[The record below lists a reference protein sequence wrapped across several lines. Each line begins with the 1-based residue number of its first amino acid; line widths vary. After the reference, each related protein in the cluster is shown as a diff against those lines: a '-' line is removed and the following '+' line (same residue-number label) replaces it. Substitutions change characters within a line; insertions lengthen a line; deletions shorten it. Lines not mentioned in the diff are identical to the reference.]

1 MDDINYGMPEAE
13 ERDDNGSADSAG
25 IIIDIANVMHFSQ
38 YSGFR
43 KRVDGRTWAQRLRQN
58 AANWQPHLEPM
69 TDMYIQWKYQDPP
82 NVVTFKDPTASPTV
96 DGWDFD
102 INVIDIHTL
111 ARVAIIPRDSETP
124 VAVALVQAGYLG
136 TTPVNPSVAITLRT
150 LELFYSLRLFKPS
163 FSVEAFAKTICH
175 TLGVPYRRT
184 YRTHL
189 SDAFDIYLTLRRKVD
204 ARIAEELGHNT
215 PNYRVLH
222 SCPPCNYKLKDEPS
236 LIFERMFVIDGNNSL
251 KQLKSV
257 GNRQAA
263 NTREFRG
270 SDFYLSSEYVDQFR
284 DEVKTKASGPRAHLS
299 TAEEHQED
307 DEWVDED
314 AGDPT
319 DGSTPNSRFSHCTD
333 NWKASSAESKKR
345 MWDGFEESGIFASAC
360 RHGFI
365 LWICDMIRSGELAK
379 YPLAIVAKALEVFDG
394 HWLLGYD
401 IGCSF
406 AGTIDRSS
414 LGPEFNAKECR
425 TCVNAFHGYSHN
437 AACQQANHPNNI
449 VGMGLEDLETLERI
463 FSLSNQLASVTHYMS
478 PYRRR
483 QFIDLFFQQWDREKY
498 QSLATFLH
506 NNYVQALKIIN
517 EDASRL
523 FAELQKL
530 ELTEDDIET
539 YWAEQKQH
547 FDTLETEDPHDLRTM
562 EYVSLLQQLQGVKKS
577 LDIGLFGLHTKT
589 PSDYAFLNDPSS
601 YNTELSQTRKIE
613 TKRQYLKEQHK
624 DLLFQ
629 VVQMEALLDIQR
641 RWEPQD
647 SEYRAAVKRMD
658 EQKYREALLK
668 LHRLVIQRL
677 WELHKMNLSQ
687 TGYKMRTQIAHALQK
702 RSKAI
707 RNAVATYNAAALNLD
722 PPRPTVDWSKVS
734 HYSFLDQFDLLADTR
749 YSVLEKPWAK
759 PVIRELMMQVRRVS
773 RAREEITRLNIELRR
788 LHTSIVDEEKH
799 FVTVLDRLSESSS
812 PVYPAVMQFIEQ
824 RRAVHKLLLARM
836 QLTYAL
842 PGFTGTPYPG
852 KSVSMHTSDESPPLA
867 PAPLSSPRSSTVG
880 ENQLDCI
887 SNGGQSDDEGG
898 ADEDDDEF
906 VSYVS
911 AISDYLSNVTS

>member
-1 MDDINYGMPEAE
+1 MDDINYGLLEAD
-13 ERDDNGSADSAG
+13 ERDDHDSGDSAG

-43 KRVDGRTWAQRLRQN
+43 KRVDGRTWAQHLRQN
-58 AANWQPHLEPM
+58 AANWQPHLESM
-69 TDMYIQWKYQDPP
+69 TDMYIQWKYHDPP
-82 NVVTFKDPTASPTV
+82 NIVTFQDPTASPAV

-111 ARVAIIPRDSETP
+111 ARTP
-124 VAVALVQAGYLG
+124 VAVALLG
-136 TTPVNPSVAITLRT
+136 TTPVNPSVAIALRT

-184 YRTHL
+184 YCTHL
-189 SDAFDIYLTLRRKVD
+189 SDAFDIYLTLRRKY
-204 ARIAEELGHNT
+204 T
-215 PNYRVLH
+215 PNYHVLH
-222 SCPPCNYKLKDEPS
+222 SCPPCDYKLEGEPS
-236 LIFERMFVIDGNNSL
+236 LTFERMFVIDGNNSL
-251 KQLKSV
+251 KRLKSV
-257 GNRQAA
+257 SNRQVAD
-263 NTREFRG
+263 TREFRG
-270 SDFYLSSEYVDQFR
+270 SDFYLTSEYVDQFR
-284 DEVKTKASGPRAHLS
+284 DEVKTKSSGPRAHLPA
-299 TAEEHQED
+299 AEEHQED
-307 DEWVDED
+307 DEWVDEE

-319 DGSTPNSRFSHCTD
+319 DGSVPNSRFSHCTD

-406 AGTIDRSS
+406 ASTIDRSS

-463 FSLSNQLASVTHYMS
+463 FSLSNQLAS
-478 PYRRR
+478 
-483 QFIDLFFQQWDREKY
+483 Y

-530 ELTEDDIET
+530 ELTEDDIKT

-562 EYVSLLQQLQGVKKS
+562 EYVSLLQQLQSVKKS
-577 LDIGLFGLHTKT
+577 LDVGLFGLHTKT
-589 PSDYAFLNDPSS
+589 PSDYAFLNDPAS

-613 TKRQYLKEQHK
+613 MKRQYLKEQHK

-641 RWEPQD
+641 HWEPQD
-647 SEYRAAVKRMD
+647 SEYCAAVKRMD

-668 LHRLVIQRL
+668 LHRLVVQRL

-702 RSKAI
+702 WSKAI
-707 RNAVATYNAAALNLD
+707 CHAVATYNAAALNLD

-773 RAREEITRLNIELRR
+773 RAREEIARLNIELRR

-799 FVTVLDRLSESSS
+799 FVAVLDRLSESSS
-812 PVYPAVMQFIEQ
+812 PVYPAVMQYIEQ
-824 RRAVHKLLLARM
+824 HRAVHKLLLARL
-836 QLTYAL
+836 QTTYAL

-852 KSVSMHTSDESPPLA
+852 KSVSTSEGPSLSPSA
-867 PAPLSSPRSSTVG
+867 PAPPSSQRSPAVG
-880 ENQLDCI
+880 ENQLDDI

-898 ADEDDDEF
+898 AAEDDDEF

-911 AISDYLSNVTS
+911 AISEYLSNVTS

>member
-38 YSGFR
+38 YSGFC

-96 DGWDFD
+96 D
-102 INVIDIHTL
+102 
-111 ARVAIIPRDSETP
+111 AIIPWDSETP

-136 TTPVNPSVAITLRT
+136 TTPVNPSVAIALRT

-175 TLGVPYRRT
+175 TLGV
-184 YRTHL
+184 
-189 SDAFDIYLTLRRKVD
+189 D

-215 PNYRVLH
+215 PDYRVLH

-251 KQLKSV
+251 KRLKSV

-284 DEVKTKASGPRAHLS
+284 DKVKTKASGPRAHLS

-365 LWICDMIRSGELAK
+365 LWICDMIRSGEL
-379 YPLAIVAKALEVFDG
+379 
-394 HWLLGYD
+394 
-401 IGCSF
+401 F

-449 VGMGLEDLETLERI
+449 VGMGLEDLETLEQI
-463 FSLSNQLASVTHYMS
+463 FSLSNQLASVTRYMS

-483 QFIDLFFQQWDREKY
+483 QFIDLFFQQWDP
-498 QSLATFLH
+498 
-506 NNYVQALKIIN
+506 LKIIN

-562 EYVSLLQQLQGVKKS
+562 EYVSLLQQLQGVN
-577 LDIGLFGLHTKT
+577 
-589 PSDYAFLNDPSS
+589 AN
-601 YNTELSQTRKIE
+601 
-613 TKRQYLKEQHK
+613 
-624 DLLFQ
+624 
-629 VVQMEALLDIQR
+629 EALLDIQR

-668 LHRLVIQRL
+668 LHRLVVQRL

-687 TGYKMRTQIAHALQK
+687 TGYKMRTQIAHTLQK

-707 RNAVATYNAAALNLD
+707 CNAVATYNAAALNLD

-773 RAREEITRLNIELRR
+773 CAWEEITRLNIELRR

-852 KSVSMHTSDESPPLA
+852 KSVSMHTSDESPPSA

-880 ENQLDCI
+880 ENQLDRI

-898 ADEDDDEF
+898 AGEDDDEF